1 MCIRDRVGRAEIM
14 DAAAPGG
21 LGGTYG
27 GNALACAAAL
37 AVIDTYEREQLMARG
52 EQLGQRLREGLLALQ
67 ARYPQIGDVRGSGF
81 MLAMELV
88 KDDAAR
94 SPDAE
99 LNQRI
104 IDEARKG
111 GLLVIKCGVYRN
123 VLRFLAPLVTEPAQ
137 IDEALAIL
145 DGALQRALH

>member
-1 MCIRDRVGRAEIM
+1 MYKR
-14 DAAAPGG
+14 
-21 LGGTYG
+21 
-27 GNALACAAAL
+27 
-37 AVIDTYEREQLMARG
+37 Q
-52 EQLGQRLREGLLALQ
+52 GQRLREGLLALQ